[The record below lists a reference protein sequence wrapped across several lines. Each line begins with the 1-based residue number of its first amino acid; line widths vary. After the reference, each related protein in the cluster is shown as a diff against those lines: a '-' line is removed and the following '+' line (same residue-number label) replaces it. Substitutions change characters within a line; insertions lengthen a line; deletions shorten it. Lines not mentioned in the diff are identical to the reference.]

1 MQVSLLLAEQIA
13 QLFIIL
19 LMGYLIVRC
28 HLLTSSDS
36 RVLSVIMVYL
46 VLPCVILKA
55 FQIDDT
61 PQLRAGLLYAFFI
74 AVLLHLLFLAC
85 TALLRRML
93 HLDVIE
99 RATVIYSN
107 AAALV
112 IPLVQ
117 ALLGDEYV
125 VYSCAFVI
133 VQLILLWTHC
143 STILRGIHGMDW
155 RKILL
160 NINLISI
167 VIGALL
173 FFFHISL
180 PSQLLNTMSTV
191 GNMVGPIGMLLAGMA
206 IAERPLRELFC
217 APRYYVISVLR
228 LILYPLI
235 ALAVLWVL
243 HAAAWI
249 PDAKPILMTVYLA
262 AITPACATLTSMAQL
277 YQQDAAHASTLYM
290 LTTVLCIV
298 TMPIMIG
305 LFQVLL

>member
-13 QLFIIL
+13 ELFVIL
-19 LMGYLIVRC
+19 FMGYLIVRC
-28 HLLTSSDS
+28 HLLTAADS

-61 PQLRAGLLYAFFI
+61 PQLRQGLLYAFAI
-74 AVLLHLLFLAC
+74 AVLLHILFLIV
-85 TALLRRML
+85 TALLRRLL

-99 RATVIYSN
+99 QATVIYSN

-117 ALLGDEYV
+117 TLLGEDYV

-143 STILRGIHGMDW
+143 STILRGIHGIDW

-173 FFFHISL
+173 FFFHIAL
-180 PSQLLNTMSTV
+180 PSRLLDTLSTV

-206 IAERPLRELFC
+206 IAESPLRQLFC
-217 APRYYVISVLR
+217 SPRYYLIAALR
-228 LILYPLI
+228 LLVYPLI
-235 ALAVLWVL
+235 ALALLWAL
-243 HAAAWI
+243 HAVSWI

-262 AITPACATLTSMAQL
+262 AITPACATLTSMSQL
-277 YQQDAAHASTLYM
+277 YQQDSAHASALYM
-290 LTTVLCIV
+290 LTTLLCIG
-298 TMPIMIG
+298 TMPLMLG
-305 LFQVLL
+305 LFQFLL